1 MIQDISSKILLKLKG
16 HIKANWS
23 LPFLFVFVVP
33 LAGVAV
39 FLSAG
44 LFYLS
49 VTLVI
54 YAFYALVAGV
64 ALQFLSFLKP
74 IKHVNRGL
82 TNEPS

>member
-1 MIQDISSKILLKLKG
+1 MIRDISSKILLKLKG
-16 HIKANWS
+16 YIKANWG
-23 LPFLFVFVVP
+23 LPFLFVFVV
-33 LAGVAV
+33 LLVGAAV

-49 VTLVI
+49 DTLVI

-74 IKHVNRGL
+74 TKHVNRGL

>member
-1 MIQDISSKILLKLKG
+1 MIRDISSKLLFKLKG
-16 HIKANWS
+16 YIKANWG
-23 LPFLFVFVVP
+23 LPFLLVFVVL

-44 LFYLS
+44 LSYLS
-49 VTLVI
+49 DTLVV

-74 IKHVNRGL
+74 TNHVNRGL
-82 TNEPS
+82 INESS